1 MKSYILTLAAAAMA
15 CTAAA
20 QGLHQE
26 VEVEREIT
34 PTESEA
40 TRYNLL
46 PQVILP
52 SVTPVTLTLSD
63 RAVTAPVRP
72 AFSHLSPVASN
83 KGIDSDS
90 YPGYF
95 RAGIFPLFNAD
106 ASAGYRFL
114 NTDRT
119 RLSAW
124 LQYTGH
130 VYRRDLPASEGDRR
144 YWRDHSVAGG
154 ADLHQAV
161 GRSGI
166 IDAGAAYAYD
176 RYNLYN
182 YSVPAASY
190 STFPQW
196 VHRFNADAVYSV
208 GSEAFAFRAGLHFD
222 RFSFGLRNFV
232 PAREHVYRLN
242 LGANIATGDRSRFSL
257 ALDGV
262 LIHNSVHRDA
272 TSRGLIKLR
281 PVYEFFNGESKFTG
295 HIGVNASASVNDG
308 SVFSIAPD
316 VMLGWNPSSYFG
328 LELRATGGAVANTLA
343 QLYEQSPY
351 MYSGRGYGHSEVPYD
366 LQATVMIGPAR
377 GAYIKVTGGYARA
390 TDWLMP
396 DVALAPEGHGVAY
409 RPCTIRGWNYKATL
423 GWKHRYFL
431 IEGSYA
437 MAPSS
442 LKGGFYQWRDRARR
456 VVDAKI
462 EIYPV
467 KKLTIEAGFQLRQGR
482 AIYNFTGGEAQRL
495 ALGNAASLSA
505 GITYEVTRTLTL
517 WASGDN
523 LLNYSY
529 VYLGGRPAQGATGL
543 VGVALKF

>member
-15 CTAAA
+15 STAAA

-46 PQVILP
+46 PEVMLTP
-52 SVTPVTLTLSD
+52 VTPVTLTLSD

-72 AFSHLSPVASN
+72 AFSHLSPVASM
-83 KGIDSDS
+83 KGIGTDD
-90 YPGYF
+90 YNGYV

-106 ASAGYRFL
+106 ASAGYRIL
-114 NTDRT
+114 NTDHT

-124 LQYTGH
+124 IQYTGH
-130 VYRRDLPASEGDRR
+130 VYLRDIPAAGGDRR

-154 ADLHQAV
+154 AELHQTV
-161 GRSGI
+161 GRRGV

-176 RYNLYN
+176 RYNLFNRSY
-182 YSVPAASY
+182 ADGAY

-196 VHRFNADAVYSV
+196 VHRFNADATYSV
-208 GSEAFAFRAGLHFD
+208 GSEAFGFLAGLHFD
-222 RFSFGLRNFV
+222 RFSFGQRDFV

-257 ALDGV
+257 GVDALLV
-262 LIHNSVHRDA
+262 HRSVHRDA
-272 TSRGLIKLR
+272 SSRGLITVR
-281 PVYEFFNGESKFTG
+281 PVYDFFNGESKFTG
-295 HIGVNASASVNDG
+295 HVGLSASAAINDG
-308 SVFSIAPD
+308 TVFSIAPE

-328 LELRATGGAVANTLA
+328 LEVRATGGAEANTLSS
-343 QLYEQSPY
+343 LYEQSPY
-351 MYSGRGYGHSEVPYD
+351 MYSGRAYGHSNVPYD
-366 LQATVMIGPAR
+366 LQATVVIGPAR
-377 GAYIKVTGGYARA
+377 GAYFKISGGYARA

-396 DVALAPEGHGVAY
+396 DLALAPEGHGVAY
-409 RPCTIRGWNYKATL
+409 RPSTIRGWNYKATL
-423 GWKHRYFL
+423 GWKHRYFM

-442 LKGGFYQWRDRARR
+442 LKGGYYQWRDRARR
-456 VVDAKI
+456 VAEAKL

-467 KKLTIEAGFQLRQGR
+467 KKLTVGAGFQIRQGR
-482 AIYNFTGGEAQRL
+482 AIYDLTGDEAERVS
-495 ALGNAASLSA
+495 LGNAASLSA
-505 GITYEVTRTLTL
+505 MIRYEATRAFTI

-529 VYLGGRPAQGATGL
+529 VYLGDRPAQGATGL
-543 VGVALKF
+543 VGISLKF